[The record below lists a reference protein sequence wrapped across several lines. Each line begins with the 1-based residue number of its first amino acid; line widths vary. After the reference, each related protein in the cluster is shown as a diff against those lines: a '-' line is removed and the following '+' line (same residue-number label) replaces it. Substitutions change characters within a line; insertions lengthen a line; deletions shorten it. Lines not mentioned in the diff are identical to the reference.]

1 MALPKPALDCMAG
14 WTLPFNLLFLTF
26 DLGSDLHHN
35 LRDLSTFPSFLIFS
49 NGVISPNKIVAY
61 LTLCWHLLK
70 NWWRTQT
77 HIPSLVPNAQSLGL
91 NSAVWPI
98 GPFAIWLLLTSFF
111 SLSLLLFCAPP
122 DLFTFFPCSI
132 ISCPWVCARVIAFSK
147 NISFP
152 NSQANL

>member
-77 HIPSLVPNAQSLGL
+77 NIPSLVPNAQSLGL

-122 DLFTFFPCSI
+122 TWFIHILSMLYHLLPLGLCTCYCFFQEYFFPQQSG
-132 ISCPWVCARVIAFSK
+132 
-147 NISFP
+147 
-152 NSQANL
+152 